1 MVTVLGIA
9 SGCFDGTPPYPFPRK
24 LSRSMQRLPTRLDG
38 LVLLAPAVHGDERG
52 FFVETYREELW
63 QKHGIP
69 TEFVQD
75 NHSRSRRGTLRGI
88 HFQTHPGQGKLVRCA
103 RGRVLDVV
111 VDLRRGSP
119 TFGEWE
125 GVELDDTEGHQLWIP
140 VGFGHGFCV
149 LSDVADFVYKCT
161 AYYDAATEAG
171 IRFDDPDVG
180 IEWPSGIELIYSER
194 DRDAPRLADV
204 AEGLPFEL

>member
-9 SGCFDGTPPYPFPRK
+9 SGCFDATPPDPFPRK

-52 FFVETYREELW
+52 FFIETYRDELW
-63 QKHGIP
+63 REHGVEA
-69 TEFVQD
+69 EFVQD

-103 RGRVLDVV
+103 RGRVFDVV

-125 GVELDDTEGHQLWIP
+125 GVELDGADGHQLWIP

-149 LSDVADFVYKCT
+149 LSDLADFVYKCT
-161 AYYDAATEAG
+161 TYYDAATESG
-171 IRFDDPDVG
+171 FRFDDPDVG
-180 IEWPSGIELIYSER
+180 VEWPSGIELIYSER
-194 DRDAPRLADV
+194 DRHAPRLADV
-204 AEGLPFEL
+204 AEELPFAL